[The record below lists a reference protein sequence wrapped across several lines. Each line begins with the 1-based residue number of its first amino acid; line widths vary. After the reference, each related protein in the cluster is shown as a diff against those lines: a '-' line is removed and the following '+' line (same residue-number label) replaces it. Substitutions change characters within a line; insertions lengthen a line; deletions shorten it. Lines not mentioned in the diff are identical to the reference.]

1 MTYTIK
7 YELVSN
13 DDIND
18 SYRKIVARMLENQN
32 KVKPPYNKK
41 ADRCKLICLVYEN
54 NIPIALGAIKM
65 KTASDFSEE
74 KANLTKLSEQF
85 DWELGYI
92 FVKKEFAGQGIA
104 TSIVRMLLNQYGD
117 GNLMA
122 STEITANP
130 GMVRILEKFGFRHY
144 GNPYPSTLHKN
155 NLGLFLRFH

>member
-1 MTYTIK
+1 MSHTLTYRIILK
-7 YELVSN
+7 EN
-13 DDIND
+13 IDD
-18 SYRKIVARMLENQN
+18 SYKHIVAKMLKDQN
-32 KVKPPYNKK
+32 KVRGPYDQK
-41 ADRCKLICLVYEN
+41 ADRCKFICLAYEN
-54 NIPIALGAIKM
+54 NVPIALGAIKM
-65 KTASDFSEE
+65 KTPSDFSEE

-92 FVKKEFAGQGIA
+92 FVKKEFEGQGIA

-144 GNPYPSTLHKN
+144 GKTWASIKHDNL
-155 NLGLFLRFH
+155 LGLFLKY